1 MRTSVMIIVVMLAAC
16 EGARSE
22 VDRLACHGCHTAE
35 YDRTRDGD
43 GLSHAD
49 KGFARTCYACH
60 GTGIGRIGADAGA
73 GAPGDAG
80 PGAWLPANEDHC
92 GYPIDG
98 EPHAGWDCYAC
109 HDRALSLDDAASPEA
124 IREHVTCT
132 GCHWHDRAR
141 VDPLHGDPVFDEDRC
156 IRCHGES
163 RCP

>member
-1 MRTSVMIIVVMLAAC
+1 MRTSVMIIVGLVLAAC

-22 VDRLACHGCHTAE
+22 VDRLACDGCHTAE
-35 YDRTRDGD
+35 YDRTRDRD

-49 KGFARTCYACH
+49 KGFARTCHTCH
-60 GTGIGRIGADAGA
+60 GTGVGRTSPDAGA
-73 GAPGDAG
+73 G
-80 PGAWLPANEDHC
+80 WLPANDDHC
-92 GYPIDG
+92 GYPIAD

-109 HDRALSLDDAASPEA
+109 HDRALPLDDAASPEA

-156 IRCHGES
+156 IRCHGDS